1 MAPIGRR
8 CGTRRSGIAISFA
21 GRSVNPL
28 LRSQNESTPR
38 SDDHGGITR
47 VHPQQVV
54 ATSSAQPDLSD
65 VERRAPL
72 QAECRRYQ
80 RALSSKTLKEM
91 TANWRDVFSDKS
103 WSSYFMATLGVAAS
117 TALLIPLRG
126 RINSTTIGFAFLLV
140 VLFTAIFRGSKPA
153 LLASGLGVLSFN
165 FFFLPPFHTFRIADP
180 QNWIALTAFFITAL
194 AVGQLSARAKRRAEE
209 AEASKIEIKRLYEE
223 LREAF
228 DRASEAEAVK
238 RSERLKSAL
247 LDAVTHDIR
256 TPLTSIKAS
265 ATLLLEDR
273 EAIEQVEKLSPE
285 EQQAMLRVITH
296 GADRLDRFV
305 AGIVDLARIEAGDMK
320 LYRNWGAVDDIIDAA
335 LAQAEPLTRQHQ
347 IRVSVEDEL
356 PVVRVDA
363 RAVAEVIYTLIDN
376 ASKYAPPRTL
386 IIIESNRVADDMIE
400 IAVEDQGPGI
410 PSHLRERVFERL
422 YRVTSNGAAGGRR
435 GGIGMGLAIAKGIVE
450 AHIGRIWIE
459 DGTAG

>member
-1 MAPIGRR
+1 MRR
-8 CGTRRSGIAISFA
+8 FI
-21 GRSVNPL
+21 NKPL
-28 LRSQNESTPR
+28 
-38 SDDHGGITR
+38 
-47 VHPQQVV
+47 
-54 ATSSAQPDLSD
+54 
-65 VERRAPL
+65 
-72 QAECRRYQ
+72 
-80 RALSSKTLKEM
+80 
-91 TANWRDVFSDKS
+91 TAYVL
-103 WSSYFMATLGVAAS
+103 ATLGIALL
-117 TALLIPLRG
+117 TALLVPLR
-126 RINSTTIGFAFLLV
+126 RDINATTIGFAFLLIV
-140 VLFTAIFRGSKPA
+140 VFVAILWGSKPA
-153 LLASGLGVLSFN
+153 LLASILGMLCFN
-165 FFFLPPFHTFRIADP
+165 FFFLPPFHKFTIADP
-180 QNWIALTAFFITAL
+180 QNWVALTAFFITAL

-209 AEASKIEIKRLYEE
+209 AEAGKVEINRLYQE

-273 EAIEQVEKLSPE
+273 EGAQGVEKLSEE
-285 EQQAMLRVITH
+285 EQQSMLEVITH

-305 AGIVDLARIEAGDMK
+305 EGIVDLARIEAGDMK
-320 LYRNWGAVDDIIDAA
+320 LYRNWGAVDDIIEAA

-347 IRVSVEDEL
+347 IRVLVKDEL

-376 ASKYAPPRTL
+376 ASKYSPPDTL
-386 IIIESNRVADDMIE
+386 IVIEATRVADDMIE

-410 PSHLRERVFERL
+410 QASLRERVFERF
-422 YRVTSNGAAGGRR
+422 YRDTSNGPAGGHT

-450 AHIGRIWIE
+450 AHNGRIWIADAPAGRGARIVFTVPVGDDDLARGTNGVPQLSIISDKNAIE
-459 DGTAG
+459 DLNRNGE

>member
-1 MAPIGRR
+1 MNSVREKLFTGRWVGYIG
-8 CGTRRSGIAISFA
+8 
-21 GRSVNPL
+21 SVFGSAAVTAFLSPF
-28 LRSQNESTPR
+28 R
-38 SDDHGGITR
+38 DH
-47 VHPQQVV
+47 
-54 ATSSAQPDLSD
+54 
-65 VERRAPL
+65 
-72 QAECRRYQ
+72 
-80 RALSSKTLKEM
+80 
-91 TANWRDVFSDKS
+91 
-103 WSSYFMATLGVAAS
+103 
-117 TALLIPLRG
+117 
-126 RINSTTIGFAFLLV
+126 INSTTVALAFLLV
-140 VLFTAIFRGSKPA
+140 VLFAAILWGSRPA
-153 LLASGLGVLSFN
+153 LLASVLGVVCFN
-165 FFFLPPFHTFRIADP
+165 FFFIPPIHTFTIADP
-180 QNWIALTAFFITAL
+180 QNWVALGAFFITAL
-194 AVGQLSARAKRRAEE
+194 EVGQLSARAKRRARE
-209 AEASKIEIKRLYEE
+209 AEAQRSEIKRLYED
-223 LREAF
+223 LRDAF
-228 DRASEAEAVK
+228 ERASEAEAVR
-238 RSERLKSAL
+238 RSERMKSAL

-265 ATLLLEDR
+265 ATLLLDDR
-273 EAIEQVEKLSPE
+273 EGIEQVEKLSPE

-435 GGIGMGLAIAKGIVE
+435 GGIGMG
-450 AHIGRIWIE
+450 
-459 DGTAG
+459 